1 MEKKSIVPKA
11 LESSYIDWH
20 YSPAIKSG
28 DFLFISGCTGSM
40 PDGTI
45 SHDIADQIRQAFR
58 KIELSLTEA
67 GLTFSDVIDM
77 TTYHVGLQEQLETF
91 KQIKDEFISEPYPA
105 WTALGISELAVEGAQ
120 IEIRVTA
127 KVKKAA

>member
-1 MEKKSIVPKA
+1 
-11 LESSYIDWH
+11 
-20 YSPAIKSG
+20 
-28 DFLFISGCTGSM
+28 M

-105 WTALGISELAVEGAQ
+105 WTALGISELAVESAQ
-120 IEIRVTA
+120 IEIHVTA